1 MGLLTVR
8 PFRSPHHSIS
18 GPGLIG
24 GGTHPRPG
32 EVSLAHNGVLF
43 LDEAPEFSRQILETL
58 RQPLEDGQV
67 TIGRAASTESFP
79 AEIMLVLSMNLC
91 PCGRRGDPR
100 KTCHCSPGQVARYVG
115 RLSGPLLDRID
126 IHIEVPALRYDEL
139 RGPRAGETSDT
150 IRSRIETARRVQ
162 AERFPGRGTPVNA
175 TMTPQ
180 EMETHCALDAEC
192 ESLLRMAMTEFGL
205 SARASTR
212 ILKVARTIADLD
224 GTDRIGPQHLSE
236 AVQYR
241 TIDRKQAY

>member
-1 MGLLTVR
+1 
-8 PFRSPHHSIS
+8 
-18 GPGLIG
+18 
-24 GGTHPRPG
+24 
-32 EVSLAHNGVLF
+32 
-43 LDEAPEFSRQILETL
+43 
-58 RQPLEDGQV
+58 
-67 TIGRAASTESFP
+67 
-79 AEIMLVLSMNLC
+79 MNLC

-139 RGPRAGETSDT
+139 RGPHAGETSDT